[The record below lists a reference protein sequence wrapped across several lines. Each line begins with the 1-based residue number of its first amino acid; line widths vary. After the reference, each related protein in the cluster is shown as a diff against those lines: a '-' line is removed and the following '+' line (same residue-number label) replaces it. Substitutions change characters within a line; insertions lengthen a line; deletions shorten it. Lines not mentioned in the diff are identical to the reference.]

1 MAATDKTADKAKA
14 EVEKKVSKELEQGF
28 RGLEVDP
35 TPNEHY
41 TVPGVL
47 AGKPTPE
54 NDPDHAREVRS
65 QLDSARRI

>member
-1 MAATDKTADKAKA
+1 MTTSKSKDDIGQAEAQA
-14 EVEKKVSKELEQGF
+14 EVDEQHEQGF
-28 RGLEVDP
+28 RGVEVDP

-54 NDPDHAREVRS
+54 NDPEHARKVRAEL
-65 QLDSARRI
+65 QEKAHG